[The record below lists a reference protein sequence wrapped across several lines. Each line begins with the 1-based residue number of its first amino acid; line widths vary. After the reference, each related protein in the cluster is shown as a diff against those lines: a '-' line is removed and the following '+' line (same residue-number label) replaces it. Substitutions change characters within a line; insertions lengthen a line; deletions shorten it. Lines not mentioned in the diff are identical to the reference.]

1 MGDTPEKEQA
11 TSGQPADRRDFL
23 RQIAKDGVK
32 SASSLLGVVGAIRR
46 EAGELAD
53 DLRIEDPL
61 ADLVDDAPQP
71 QRRAAEAALDLPLDA
86 GLVPLNEETPAAA
99 FASPV
104 RDDAQG
110 LILLDVR
117 ALPAQILER
126 RADTPGALAA
136 ALAAGVMAPGPIRAL
151 AAGLSLAA
159 EDVSDA
165 PARPARIQAA
175 AAALRNAAPLSDALR
190 DEVST
195 LLAAAPGSLGQLVAT
210 RATGQIVARAAQA
223 ERIAAALARCNS
235 KGAAVATG
243 PGLGATFWGDNAPGH
258 EGLRRAGVAR
268 ILIAEGPSVDPRG
281 VTRLG
286 GLDAADAV
294 RINLPAELMSEAQLT
309 LAIARGEACA
319 LLLASDA
326 VAADGS
332 AVVLAGGV
340 ALAAAAAAR
349 KIPILLVATSSAASA
364 ASPDTE
370 ALARRIADAEV
381 TELHAAAGGSVAVR
395 SVAAGVTVRAPRY
408 EILAAGVA
416 ERI

>member
-1 MGDTPEKEQA
+1 MGDTPEKEQ
-11 TSGQPADRRDFL
+11 SSRSQPADRRDFL

-53 DLRIEDPL
+53 NLRIEDPL

-136 ALAAGVMAPGPIRAL
+136 ALAACVMAPGPIRAL

-159 EDVSDA
+159 EDASDA

-210 RATGQIVARAAQA
+210 RATAQILARAAQA

-235 KGAAVATG
+235 KGATVATG

-258 EGLRRAGVAR
+258 EGLRRAGAAR
-268 ILIAEGPSVDPRG
+268 LLIAEGPSVDPRG

-294 RINLPAELMSEAQLT
+294 RINIPATLMSEAQLT

-326 VAADGS
+326 VAVDGS
-332 AVVLAGGV
+332 AVLLAGGV

-349 KIPILLVATSSAASA
+349 KIPILLVATLSSE

-370 ALARRIADAEV
+370 ALAPRIAD
-381 TELHAAAGGSVAVR
+381 GGSVASR
-395 SVAAGVTVRAPRY
+395 SVAAGVTVHAPRY

>member
-1 MGDTPEKEQA
+1 MGDTPEKEP
-11 TSGQPADRRDFL
+11 SSRSQPADRRDFL

-53 DLRIEDPL
+53 NLRIEDPL

-136 ALAAGVMAPGPIRAL
+136 ALAACVMAPGPIRAL

-159 EDVSDA
+159 EDASDA

-190 DEVST
+190 GEVSR
-195 LLAAAPGSLGQLVAT
+195 LLAAAPGSLGQLVAAY
-210 RATGQIVARAAQA
+210 ATAQIVERAAQA
-223 ERIAAALARCNS
+223 ERIAVALARCNS
-235 KGAAVATG
+235 KGATVATG

-258 EGLRRAGVAR
+258 EGLRRAGVAQ

-349 KIPILLVATSSAASA
+349 KIPILLVATSSSAASA
-364 ASPDTE
+364 DAA
-370 ALARRIADAEV
+370 ALARRITEADE
-381 TELHAAAGGSVAVR
+381 TELHAAAGGSVASR
-395 SVAAGVTVRAPRY
+395 SVAAGVTVHAPRY

>member
-1 MGDTPEKEQA
+1 
-11 TSGQPADRRDFL
+11 
-23 RQIAKDGVK
+23 
-32 SASSLLGVVGAIRR
+32 
-46 EAGELAD
+46 
-53 DLRIEDPL
+53 
-61 ADLVDDAPQP
+61 
-71 QRRAAEAALDLPLDA
+71 
-86 GLVPLNEETPAAA
+86 
-99 FASPV
+99 
-104 RDDAQG
+104 
-110 LILLDVR
+110 
-117 ALPAQILER
+117 
-126 RADTPGALAA
+126 
-136 ALAAGVMAPGPIRAL
+136 MAPGPIRAL

-159 EDVSDA
+159 EDASDA

-190 DEVST
+190 DEVSA
-195 LLAAAPGSLGQLVAT
+195 LLAAAPGSLGQLVAAH
-210 RATGQIVARAAQA
+210 ATAQIVARAAQA

-235 KGAAVATG
+235 KGATVATG

-268 ILIAEGPSVDPRG
+268 ILISEGPSVDPRG

-294 RINLPAELMSEAQLT
+294 RINLPATLMSEAQLT

-349 KIPILLVATSSAASA
+349 KIPILLVATSSAA
-364 ASPDTE
+364 ASKDAE
-370 ALARRIADAEV
+370 ALARRIDEAEA
-381 TELHAAAGGSVAVR
+381 TELHAAAGGSVATR

-416 ERI
+416 EHI

>member
-1 MGDTPEKEQA
+1 MGDTPEKEQT

-136 ALAAGVMAPGPIRAL
+136 ALAACVMAPGPIRAL

-159 EDVSDA
+159 EDASDA

-175 AAALRNAAPLSDALR
+175 GAALRNAAPLSDALR
-190 DEVST
+190 DEVSS
-195 LLAAAPGSLGQLVAT
+195 LLAATPGSLGQLVAAH
-210 RATGQIVARAAQA
+210 ATERFAARAAQA

-235 KGAAVATG
+235 KGATVATG

-286 GLDAADAV
+286 GLDAADTV

-332 AVVLAGGV
+332 AVVHAGGV

-349 KIPILLVATSSAASA
+349 KIPILLVATSGAAASDDA
-364 ASPDTE
+364 ETLVRRITE
-370 ALARRIADAEV
+370 AEG
-381 TELHAAAGGSVAVR
+381 TELHAAAGGSVAAR
-395 SVAAGVTVRAPRY
+395 SVAAGVAVRAPRY

>member
-1 MGDTPEKEQA
+1 MGDTPEKEQ
-11 TSGQPADRRDFL
+11 SSRSQPADRRDFL

-86 GLVPLNEETPAAA
+86 GLVPLSEETLAAA

-136 ALAAGVMAPGPIRAL
+136 ALAACVMAPGPIRSL

-159 EDVSDA
+159 EDASDA
-165 PARPARIQAA
+165 PAHPARIQAA
-175 AAALRNAAPLSDALR
+175 GAALRNAAPLSDALR

-195 LLAAAPGSLGQLVAT
+195 LLAAAPGSLGQLVAAH
-210 RATGQIVARAAQA
+210 ATAQIVARAAQA
-223 ERIAAALARCNS
+223 ERIAAALTRCNS
-235 KGAAVATG
+235 KGATVATG

-258 EGLRRAGVAR
+258 EALRRAGVAR

-294 RINLPAELMSEAQLT
+294 RINLPATLMSEAQLT

-326 VAADGS
+326 VAVDGS

-340 ALAAAAAAR
+340 ALAAAATAR
-349 KIPILLVATSSAASA
+349 KIPILLIATTSAATSN
-364 ASPDTE
+364 DVE
-370 ALARRIADAEV
+370 ALVRRIAEAER
-381 TELHAAAGGSVAVR
+381 TELHAAAGGSVAAR

>member
-1 MGDTPEKEQA
+1 MGDTPEKEQ
-11 TSGQPADRRDFL
+11 SSRSQPADRRDFL

-86 GLVPLNEETPAAA
+86 GLVPLSEETPAAA

-136 ALAAGVMAPGPIRAL
+136 ALAACVMAPGPIRAL

-159 EDVSDA
+159 EDASDA
-165 PARPARIQAA
+165 PARPARVQAA
-175 AAALRNAAPLSDALR
+175 GAALRNAAPLSDALR
-190 DEVST
+190 GEVST
-195 LLAAAPGSLGQLVAT
+195 LLAAAPGSLGQLVAAHAT
-210 RATGQIVARAAQA
+210 AQIVERATQA

-235 KGAAVATG
+235 KGATVATG

-258 EGLRRAGVAR
+258 EGMRRAGVAR

-332 AVVLAGGV
+332 AVLLAGGV

-349 KIPILLVATSSAASA
+349 KIPILLVATLSSEASA
-364 ASPDTE
+364 DTA
-370 ALARRIADAEV
+370 ALVRRIAEAEG
-381 TELHAAAGGSVAVR
+381 TELHAAAGGSVAAR

>member
-1 MGDTPEKEQA
+1 MGDTPEKEQ
-11 TSGQPADRRDFL
+11 SSRSQPADRRDFL

-136 ALAAGVMAPGPIRAL
+136 ALAACVMAPGPIRAL

-175 AAALRNAAPLSDALR
+175 GAALRNAAPLSDALR
-190 DEVST
+190 DEVSA
-195 LLAAAPGSLGQLVAT
+195 LLAATPGSLGQLVAAH
-210 RATGQIVARAAQA
+210 ATAQILARAAQA
-223 ERIAAALARCNS
+223 ELIAAALARCNS
-235 KGAAVATG
+235 KGATVATG

-258 EGLRRAGVAR
+258 EGMRRAGVAR

-349 KIPILLVATSSAASA
+349 KIPILLVATPSAA

-370 ALARRIADAEV
+370 ALARRIAEAEA
-381 TELHAAAGGSVAVR
+381 TELYAAAGGSVAVR
-395 SVAAGVTVRAPRY
+395 SVAAGVTVRGPRY

>member
-1 MGDTPEKEQA
+1 MGDTPEKEQT

-86 GLVPLNEETPAAA
+86 GLVPLSEETPAAA

-136 ALAAGVMAPGPIRAL
+136 ALAACVMAPGPIRSL

-159 EDVSDA
+159 EDASDA
-165 PARPARIQAA
+165 PAHPARIQAA
-175 AAALRNAAPLSDALR
+175 GAALRNAAPLSDALR

-195 LLAAAPGSLGQLVAT
+195 LLAAAPGSLGQLVAAH
-210 RATGQIVARAAQA
+210 ATAQIVARAAQA
-223 ERIAAALARCNS
+223 ERIATALARCNS
-235 KGAAVATG
+235 KGATVATG

-258 EGLRRAGVAR
+258 EALRRAGVAR

-294 RINLPAELMSEAQLT
+294 RINLPATLMSEAQLT

-326 VAADGS
+326 VAVDGS

-340 ALAAAAAAR
+340 ALAAAATAR
-349 KIPILLVATSSAASA
+349 KIPILLVATLSST
-364 ASPDTE
+364 ASPDAE
-370 ALARRIADAEV
+370 ALTRRIAEAER
-381 TELHAAAGGSVAVR
+381 TELHAAAGGSVAAR

>member
-1 MGDTPEKEQA
+1 MGDTPEKEQ
-11 TSGQPADRRDFL
+11 SSRSQPADRRDFL

-53 DLRIEDPL
+53 NLRIEDPL

-136 ALAAGVMAPGPIRAL
+136 ALAACVMAPGPIRAL

-159 EDVSDA
+159 EDASDA

-210 RATGQIVARAAQA
+210 RATAQILARAAQA

-235 KGAAVATG
+235 KGATVATG

-258 EGLRRAGVAR
+258 EGLRRAGAAR
-268 ILIAEGPSVDPRG
+268 LLIAEGPSVDPRG

-294 RINLPAELMSEAQLT
+294 RINIPATLMSEAQLT

-326 VAADGS
+326 VAVDGS
-332 AVVLAGGV
+332 AVLLAGGV

-349 KIPILLVATSSAASA
+349 KIPILLVATLSSE

-370 ALARRIADAEV
+370 ALAPRIAEAEA
-381 TELHAAAGGSVAVR
+381 TELHAAAGGSVASR
-395 SVAAGVTVRAPRY
+395 SVAAGVTVHAPRY

>member
-53 DLRIEDPL
+53 DLRIADPL

-86 GLVPLNEETPAAA
+86 GLVPLNEATPAAA

-136 ALAAGVMAPGPIRAL
+136 ALAAG
-151 AAGLSLAA
+151 LSLAA
-159 EDVSDA
+159 EDASDA

-175 AAALRNAAPLSDALR
+175 GAALRNAAPLSDELR
-190 DEVST
+190 DEVSV
-195 LLAAAPGSLGQLVAT
+195 LLAAAPRSLGQLVAAH
-210 RATGQIVARAAQA
+210 ATERFAARVAQA

-235 KGAAVATG
+235 KGATVATG
-243 PGLGATFWGDNAPGH
+243 PGLGATFWGDGAPGH

-326 VAADGS
+326 VATDGS
-332 AVVLAGGV
+332 AVLLAGGV

-349 KIPILLVATSSAASA
+349 KIPILLVATPSAA
-364 ASPDTE
+364 ASKDAE
-370 ALARRIADAEV
+370 ALARRIAEAEA

>member
-136 ALAAGVMAPGPIRAL
+136 ALAACVMAPGPIRAL

-159 EDVSDA
+159 EDASDA
-165 PARPARIQAA
+165 PARLARIQAA
-175 AAALRNAAPLSDALR
+175 GAALRNAAPLSDALR
-190 DEVST
+190 DEMSA
-195 LLAAAPGSLGQLVAT
+195 LLAAAPGSLGQLVAAH
-210 RATGQIVARAAQA
+210 ATAQIVARAAQA
-223 ERIAAALARCNS
+223 ERIAAALGRCNS
-235 KGAAVATG
+235 KGATVATG

-286 GLDAADAV
+286 GLDAADSV
-294 RINLPAELMSEAQLT
+294 RISLPATLMSEAQLT

-349 KIPILLVATSSAASA
+349 KIPILLVATLSAA
-364 ASPDTE
+364 ASKDAE
-370 ALARRIADAEV
+370 ALARRIAEAEG
-381 TELHAAAGGSVAVR
+381 TELNAAAGGSVATR

>member
-1 MGDTPEKEQA
+1 
-11 TSGQPADRRDFL
+11 
-23 RQIAKDGVK
+23 
-32 SASSLLGVVGAIRR
+32 
-46 EAGELAD
+46 
-53 DLRIEDPL
+53 
-61 ADLVDDAPQP
+61 
-71 QRRAAEAALDLPLDA
+71 
-86 GLVPLNEETPAAA
+86 
-99 FASPV
+99 V

-175 AAALRNAAPLSDALR
+175 AAALRNAAALSDALR

>member
-1 MGDTPEKEQA
+1 MGDTPEKEQ
-11 TSGQPADRRDFL
+11 SSRSQPADRRDFL

-136 ALAAGVMAPGPIRAL
+136 ALAACVMAPGPIRAL

-159 EDVSDA
+159 EDASDA

-175 AAALRNAAPLSDALR
+175 GAALRNAAPLSDALR

-195 LLAAAPGSLGQLVAT
+195 LLAAVPGSLGQRVAAH
-210 RATGQIVARAAQA
+210 ATAQIVERAAQA
-223 ERIAAALARCNS
+223 ERIAEALARCNS
-235 KGAAVATG
+235 KGATVATG

-332 AVVLAGGV
+332 AVLLAGGV

-349 KIPILLVATSSAASA
+349 KIPILLVATSSAA
-364 ASPDTE
+364 ASKGAE
-370 ALARRIADAEV
+370 ELVRRIAEAEG
-381 TELHAAAGGSVAVR
+381 TELHAAAGGSVAAR

>member
-86 GLVPLNEETPAAA
+86 GLVPLSEETPAAA

-110 LILLDVR
+110 LLLLDVR

-136 ALAAGVMAPGPIRAL
+136 ALAACVMAPGPIRSL

-159 EDVSDA
+159 EDASDA
-165 PARPARIQAA
+165 PAHPARIQAA
-175 AAALRNAAPLSDALR
+175 GAALRNAAPLSDALR

-195 LLAAAPGSLGQLVAT
+195 LLAAAPGSLGQLVAAH
-210 RATGQIVARAAQA
+210 ATAQIVARAAQA

-235 KGAAVATG
+235 KGATVATG

-258 EGLRRAGVAR
+258 EALRRAGVAR

-294 RINLPAELMSEAQLT
+294 RINLPATLMSEAQLT

-340 ALAAAAAAR
+340 ALAAAATAR
-349 KIPILLVATSSAASA
+349 KIPILLVATLSSAAL
-364 ASPDTE
+364 PDAE
-370 ALARRIADAEV
+370 ALTRRIAEAEG
-381 TELHAAAGGSVAVR
+381 TELHAAAGGSVAAR

>member
-1 MGDTPEKEQA
+1 MGDTPEKEQT

-136 ALAAGVMAPGPIRAL
+136 ALAACVMAPGPIRAL

-159 EDVSDA
+159 EDASDA

-175 AAALRNAAPLSDALR
+175 GAALRNAAPLSDALR
-190 DEVST
+190 DEVSS
-195 LLAAAPGSLGQLVAT
+195 LLAATPGSLGQLVAAH
-210 RATGQIVARAAQA
+210 ATERFAARAAQA

-235 KGAAVATG
+235 KGATVATG

-286 GLDAADAV
+286 GLDAADTV

-332 AVVLAGGV
+332 AVLLAGGV

-349 KIPILLVATSSAASA
+349 KIPILLVATSGAAASDDA
-364 ASPDTE
+364 ETLVRRITE
-370 ALARRIADAEV
+370 AEG
-381 TELHAAAGGSVAVR
+381 TELHAAAGGSVAAR
-395 SVAAGVTVRAPRY
+395 SVAAGVAVRAPRY

>member
-136 ALAAGVMAPGPIRAL
+136 ALAACVMAPGPIRAL

-175 AAALRNAAPLSDALR
+175 GAALRNAAPLSDALR
-190 DEVST
+190 DEVSA
-195 LLAAAPGSLGQLVAT
+195 LLAAAPGSLGQLVAAH
-210 RATGQIVARAAQA
+210 ATAQIVARAAQA

-235 KGAAVATG
+235 KGATVATG

-294 RINLPAELMSEAQLT
+294 RINLPATLMSEAQLT

-319 LLLASDA
+319 LLLASNA
-326 VAADGS
+326 VATDGG

-349 KIPILLVATSSAASA
+349 KIPILLVATLSSA
-364 ASPDTE
+364 ASPDSE
-370 ALARRIADAEV
+370 ALARRIAEAEG
-381 TELHAAAGGSVAVR
+381 TELNAAAGGSVATR

>member
-1 MGDTPEKEQA
+1 MGDTPEKEK
-11 TSGQPADRRDFL
+11 SSRSQPADRRDFL

-71 QRRAAEAALDLPLDA
+71 QRRAAEAALDLPLDV

-136 ALAAGVMAPGPIRAL
+136 ALAACVMAPGPIRAL

-159 EDVSDA
+159 EDASDT

-175 AAALRNAAPLSDALR
+175 GAALRNAAPLSDALR
-190 DEVST
+190 GEVSR
-195 LLAAAPGSLGQLVAT
+195 LLAAAPGSLGQLVAAH
-210 RATGQIVARAAQA
+210 ATAQIVARAAQA
-223 ERIAAALARCNS
+223 ERIAAVLARCNS
-235 KGAAVATG
+235 KGATVATG

-258 EGLRRAGVAR
+258 EGLRRAGVAHL
-268 ILIAEGPSVDPRG
+268 LIAEGPSVDPRG

-286 GLDAADAV
+286 GLDAADVV
-294 RINLPAELMSEAQLT
+294 RINLPATLMSEAQLT

-332 AVVLAGGV
+332 AVLLAGGV

-349 KIPILLVATSSAASA
+349 KIPILLVAALSSA
-364 ASPDTE
+364 ASPDSE
-370 ALARRIADAEV
+370 ALARRIAEAEA
-381 TELHAAAGGSVAVR
+381 TELHAAAGGSVATR

>member
-1 MGDTPEKEQA
+1 MGDTPEKEQ
-11 TSGQPADRRDFL
+11 SSRSQPADRRDFL

-136 ALAAGVMAPGPIRAL
+136 ALAACVMAPGPIRAL

-159 EDVSDA
+159 EDASDA

-175 AAALRNAAPLSDALR
+175 GAALRNAAPLSDALR

-195 LLAAAPGSLGQLVAT
+195 LLAAVPGSLGQRVAAH
-210 RATGQIVARAAQA
+210 ATAQIVERAAQA
-223 ERIAAALARCNS
+223 ERIAVALARCNS
-235 KGAAVATG
+235 KGATVATG

-286 GLDAADAV
+286 GLDATDAV

-326 VAADGS
+326 VATDGS
-332 AVVLAGGV
+332 AVLLAGGV
-340 ALAAAAAAR
+340 ALAAVAAAR
-349 KIPILLVATSSAASA
+349 KIPILLVATSSSA

-370 ALARRIADAEV
+370 ALVRRIAEAEGS
-381 TELHAAAGGSVAVR
+381 ELHAAAGGSVAAR
-395 SVAAGVTVRAPRY
+395 SVAAGVTMRAPRY

>member
-1 MGDTPEKEQA
+1 MGDTPEKEQT

-23 RQIAKDGVK
+23 RKIAKDGVK

-46 EAGELAD
+46 EAGDLAD

-61 ADLVDDAPQP
+61 ADLVADAPQP

-136 ALAAGVMAPGPIRAL
+136 ALAACVMASGPIRAL

-159 EDVSDA
+159 EDASDA

-175 AAALRNAAPLSDALR
+175 GAALRNAASLSDALR

-210 RATGQIVARAAQA
+210 RATAQILERAAQA

-235 KGAAVATG
+235 KGATVATG

-294 RINLPAELMSEAQLT
+294 RINLPATLMSEAQLT

-332 AVVLAGGV
+332 AVLLAGGV

-349 KIPILLVATSSAASA
+349 KIPILLVATPSAAASA
-364 ASPDTE
+364 DE
-370 ALARRIADAEV
+370 KALVRRIDEAEA

>member
-23 RQIAKDGVK
+23 RQIAKEGVK

-61 ADLVDDAPQP
+61 ADLVEDAPQP

-136 ALAAGVMAPGPIRAL
+136 ALAACVMAPGPIRAL

-175 AAALRNAAPLSDALR
+175 GAALRNAAPLSDALR

-195 LLAAAPGSLGQLVAT
+195 LLAAAPSSLGQLVAT
-210 RATGQIVARAAQA
+210 RATAQILERAAQA

-235 KGAAVATG
+235 KGATVATG

-294 RINLPAELMSEAQLT
+294 RINLPATLMSEAQLT

-326 VAADGS
+326 VATDGG

-349 KIPILLVATSSAASA
+349 KIPILLVATLSAA
-364 ASPDTE
+364 ASKDAE
-370 ALARRIADAEV
+370 ALARRIAEAEG
-381 TELHAAAGGSVAVR
+381 TELNAAAGGSVATR

>member
-1 MGDTPEKEQA
+1 
-11 TSGQPADRRDFL
+11 
-23 RQIAKDGVK
+23 
-32 SASSLLGVVGAIRR
+32 
-46 EAGELAD
+46 
-53 DLRIEDPL
+53 
-61 ADLVDDAPQP
+61 
-71 QRRAAEAALDLPLDA
+71 
-86 GLVPLNEETPAAA
+86 
-99 FASPV
+99 V

-210 RATGQIVARAAQA
+210 RATAQTLARAAQA

-235 KGAAVATG
+235 KGATVATG

-258 EGLRRAGVAR
+258 EGMRRAGVAR

-370 ALARRIADAEV
+370 ALARRIAEAEV

>member
-1 MGDTPEKEQA
+1 MGDTPEKEQT

-71 QRRAAEAALDLPLDA
+71 QRRAAEAALGLPLDA

-104 RDDAQG
+104 RDDAKG

-117 ALPAQILER
+117 ALPTQILER

-136 ALAAGVMAPGPIRAL
+136 ALAACVMAPGPIRAL

-175 AAALRNAAPLSDALR
+175 GAALRNAAPLSDALR

-195 LLAAAPGSLGQLVAT
+195 LLAAAPGSLGQLVAAH
-210 RATGQIVARAAQA
+210 ATAQIVARAAQA
-223 ERIAAALARCNS
+223 EHIAAALARCNS
-235 KGAAVATG
+235 KGATIATG

-268 ILIAEGPSVDPRG
+268 LLIAEGPSVDPRG

-294 RINLPAELMSEAQLT
+294 RINLPAELMSEAQLI

-326 VAADGS
+326 VAVDGS

-340 ALAAAAAAR
+340 ALAAAATAR
-349 KIPILLVATSSAASA
+349 KIPILLIATTSAATSN
-364 ASPDTE
+364 DVE
-370 ALARRIADAEV
+370 ALVRRIAEAER
-381 TELHAAAGGSVAVR
+381 TELHAAAGGSVAAR

>member
-136 ALAAGVMAPGPIRAL
+136 ALAACVMAPGPIRAL

-159 EDVSDA
+159 EDASDA

-190 DEVST
+190 DEVSA
-195 LLAAAPGSLGQLVAT
+195 LLAAAPGSLGQLVAAH
-210 RATGQIVARAAQA
+210 ATAQIVARAAQA

-235 KGAAVATG
+235 KGATVATG

-294 RINLPAELMSEAQLT
+294 RINLPATLMSEAQLT

-326 VAADGS
+326 VATDGG

-349 KIPILLVATSSAASA
+349 KIPILLVATLSAA
-364 ASPDTE
+364 ASKDAE
-370 ALARRIADAEV
+370 ALARRIAEAEG
-381 TELHAAAGGSVAVR
+381 TELNAAAGGSVATR

>member
-1 MGDTPEKEQA
+1 MGDTPEKEQ
-11 TSGQPADRRDFL
+11 SSRSQPADRRDFL

-86 GLVPLNEETPAAA
+86 GLVPLSEETPAAA

-136 ALAAGVMAPGPIRAL
+136 ALAACVMAPGPIRSL

-159 EDVSDA
+159 EDASDA
-165 PARPARIQAA
+165 PAHPARIQAA
-175 AAALRNAAPLSDALR
+175 GAALRNAAPLSDALR

-195 LLAAAPGSLGQLVAT
+195 LLAAAPGSLGQLVAAH
-210 RATGQIVARAAQA
+210 ATAQIVERAAQA
-223 ERIAAALARCNS
+223 ERIAVALARCNS
-235 KGAAVATG
+235 KGATIATG

-258 EGLRRAGVAR
+258 EALRRAGVAR
-268 ILIAEGPSVDPRG
+268 ILISEGPSVDPRG

-309 LAIARGEACA
+309 LAIARGEASA

-332 AVVLAGGV
+332 AVLLAGGV

-349 KIPILLVATSSAASA
+349 KIPILLVATSSSAASA
-364 ASPDTE
+364 DAE
-370 ALARRIADAEV
+370 ALTRRIAEAER
-381 TELHAAAGGSVAVR
+381 TELHAAAGGSVAAR